1 MAGFSFPRYRDG
13 AGRRILEASLTE
25 SARMANAK
33 KALGKGIAIATL
45 VAGAVALAH
54 AMKKN
59 KKARL
64 LKAAAVDAKE
74 HVVAHAKKLGGVSK
88 KSYAKIVDSV
98 LAEYGK
104 MKSFTKAE
112 IAELSNDLKD
122 SWDDTAMSLRKEKR

>member
-1 MAGFSFPRYRDG
+1 M
-13 AGRRILEASLTE
+13 T
-25 SARMANAK
+25 NAK
-33 KALGKGIAIATL
+33 KSLGKGLALATL
-45 VAGAVALAH
+45 VAGAIALSH

-59 KKARL
+59 RKARL
-64 LKAAAVDAKE
+64 LKSAALDAKE

-112 IAELSNDLKD
+112 IAELSHDLKD
-122 SWDDTAMSLRKEKR
+122 SWDDAALSLRKEKKG

>member
-1 MAGFSFPRYRDG
+1 MAK
-13 AGRRILEASLTE
+13 
-25 SARMANAK
+25 N
-33 KALGKGIAIATL
+33 ALGKGIALATL

-64 LKAAAVDAKE
+64 LKSAALDAKA

-88 KSYAKIVDSV
+88 KSYGKIVDSV

-104 MKSFTKAE
+104 MKSFTKQ
-112 IAELSNDLKD
+112 ELADLACDLKD
-122 SWDDTAMSLRKEKR
+122 SWDDTAMSLRKEKKR

>member
-1 MAGFSFPRYRDG
+1 
-13 AGRRILEASLTE
+13 
-25 SARMANAK
+25 MANAK
-33 KALGKGIAIATL
+33 NTLGKGIAIATL

-64 LKAAAVDAKE
+64 LKTAAMDAKE
-74 HVVAHAKKLGGVSK
+74 HVIAHAKKLGGVSK

-104 MKSFTKAE
+104 MKTFTKQE
-112 IAELSNDLKD
+112 IADLSCDLKD
-122 SWDDTAMSLRKEKR
+122 SWDETASVMRKRKKR